1 MRATNGTAATVRGT
15 MAAVVPMEVPTI
27 ARVKGI
33 IATIKIMNGS
43 ERPIFT
49 TAESMRL
56 ITLFGHKWSGSVTT
70 KMTPRGKPN
79 T

>member
-1 MRATNGTAATVRGT
+1 

-56 ITLFGHKWSGSVTT
+56 ITLFGTNGRVQ
-70 KMTPRGKPN
+70 
-79 T
+79 